1 LEQVALDKQ
10 QAVPMLAEI
19 MEPLRNLPRL
29 SPHAVLVEQRTL
41 QQVEQAVVDS
51 PEVLLLA
58 HLAEAEAAELVQ
70 RAVEKMVVLVSTQT
84 LLVQQSCTALEE
96 QVATTMELELQI
108 LEDQPVVQEQ
118 LLIVEAEEPILV
130 PVGMQVLTVL

>member
-1 LEQVALDKQ
+1 LEQVALNKQ
-10 QAVPMLAEI
+10 QVVPTLAEI
-19 MEPLRNLPRL
+19 METLRNLPRL
-29 SPHAVLVEQRTL
+29 LLHAVWVEQRTL
-41 QQVEQAVVDS
+41 QQVEQAVVGS
-51 PEVLLLA
+51 QVVLLLA
-58 HLAEAEAAELVQ
+58 HLVAVAVAELVQ

-130 PVGMQVLTVL
+130 PVGLQVQMVL